1 MSKTILQSN
10 AIDLDDCF
18 SLGITINCM
27 CLSTKFKNITSPL
40 LWLCQK
46 CGNKFNE
53 SYINIKTNNK
63 GCLKCAYNR
72 FNKK

>member
-1 MSKTILQSN
+1 MNNTIT
-10 AIDLDDCF
+10 LDDCF
-18 SLGITINCM
+18 TLGIKENLLCI
-27 CLSTKFKNITSPL
+27 STKFKSISSPL

-53 SYINIKTNNK
+53 SYINIKTNNR
-63 GCLKCAYNR
+63 GCLKCAYNK